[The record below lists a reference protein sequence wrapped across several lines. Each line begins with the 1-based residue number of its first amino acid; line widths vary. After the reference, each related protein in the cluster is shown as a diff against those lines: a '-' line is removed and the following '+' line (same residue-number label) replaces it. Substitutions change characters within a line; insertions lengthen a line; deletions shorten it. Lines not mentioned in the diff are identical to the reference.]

1 MNWKLLSGIADQIPV
16 PYSVHFQ
23 ILKLTVIMIKE
34 LETDNCDQFPVP
46 YSTMFQIHKVRS

>member
-23 ILKLTVIMIKE
+23 ILKLTLIKVRNWKMV
-34 LETDNCDQFPVP
+34 TVTSSQFPVP
-46 YSTMFQIHKVRS
+46 YSPKFQIY